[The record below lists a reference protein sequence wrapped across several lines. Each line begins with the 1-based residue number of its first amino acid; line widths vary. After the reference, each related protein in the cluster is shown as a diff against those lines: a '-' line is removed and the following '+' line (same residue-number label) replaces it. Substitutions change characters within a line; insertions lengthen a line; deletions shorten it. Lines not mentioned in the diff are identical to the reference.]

1 LFLYYSWHMVCQALL
16 FKGRSMKVVQPKKWI
31 EFKVTGTMALTVD
44 TYINAFHSKAF
55 VVSAC
60 SCSY

>member
-1 LFLYYSWHMVCQALL
+1 
-16 FKGRSMKVVQPKKWI
+16 MKVVQPKKWI